1 MDRKPILIIVAAALI
16 SAVFWLFTPGG
27 ASAFTCGDNV
37 TFNYRGQQVTYGTV
51 TSTNAVCWMNRNLGA
66 STTATAYND
75 GNAYGD
81 LFQWGRLDDG
91 HQATSSATTTTLSG
105 TNVPGNNLFI
115 SGMGSP
121 YDWLVT
127 QNNSLWQASSSYANN
142 PCPAGWRVPTYGE
155 WSAEEANFS
164 PQSHVGA
171 YNSPL
176 KLTAAGLRDYSDGS
190 LLSVGALGYYWSSS
204 VNGAI
209 AWYLFFYSS
218 DSFMNNFYR
227 AYGFSVRCL
236 QD

>member
-1 MDRKPILIIVAAALI
+1 
-16 SAVFWLFTPGG
+16 
-27 ASAFTCGDNV
+27 
-37 TFNYRGQQVTYGTV
+37 
-51 TSTNAVCWMNRNLGA
+51 LGA

-121 YDWLVT
+121 NDWLVT

-142 PCPAGWRVPTYGE
+142 PCPAGWRVPTYDE
-155 WSAEEANFS
+155 WSAEEATFS
-164 PQSHVGA
+164 PQSYVGA

-176 KLTAAGLRDYSDGS
+176 KLTAAGRRFYSYGS
-190 LLSVGALGYYWSSS
+190 LGIVGADGYYWSST
-204 VNGAI
+204 VDGTYAQ
-209 AWYLFFYSS
+209 YLYFGSS
-218 DSFMNNFYR
+218 DSFMYDYDR